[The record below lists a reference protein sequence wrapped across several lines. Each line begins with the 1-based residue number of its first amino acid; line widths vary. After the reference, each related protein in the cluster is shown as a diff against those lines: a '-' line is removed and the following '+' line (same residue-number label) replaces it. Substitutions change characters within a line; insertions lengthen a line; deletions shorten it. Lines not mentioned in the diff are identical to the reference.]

1 MLLATIKFW
10 LSRFGTD
17 QKGVTTVEYAIML
30 TLIAIPVALSAPGI
44 DDAVIRIFTLTA
56 KAMP

>member
-1 MLLATIKFW
+1 MLLETIKFW
-10 LSRFGTD
+10 LSRFEAD

-30 TLIAIPVALSAPGI
+30 TIVALPIALSAPGI